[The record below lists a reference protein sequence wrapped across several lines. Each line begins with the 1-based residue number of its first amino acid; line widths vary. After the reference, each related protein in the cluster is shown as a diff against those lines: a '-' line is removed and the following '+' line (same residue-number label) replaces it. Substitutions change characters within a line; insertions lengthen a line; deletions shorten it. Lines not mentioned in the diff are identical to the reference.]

1 MMDFINKN
9 EAYFIYHQSFGLIP
23 SVITDRTEII
33 DNHSY
38 GIKIEDKFGNIQ
50 IIIGMSEYTVNTEA
64 LLESSK
70 SFYEKHLASEA
81 GKHLIFDKTKTVRVP
96 GDFSA
101 LLYNFVTGHPN
112 RNPWIVVDADMIESI
127 YAAAAQQHKD
137 EDILLSAKFMPV
149 LTEYGIARGHYINSN
164 SVIVCAGKKLPVIT
178 EDGDDYVELLNSN
191 LSGVIVRL
199 NVDNLLEKSEE
210 LVERVVELYKVS
222 TVDAINIIC
231 ETYDLKLPPK
241 GDEIND

>member
-1 MMDFINKN
+1 MDFMNKS

-23 SVITDRTEII
+23 DVITNRTEIFSSH
-33 DNHSY
+33 NFN
-38 GIKIEDKFGNIQ
+38 IKVEEKFGSVQ
-50 IIIGMSEYTVNTEA
+50 ITMGMSEYTIKIDS

-70 SFYEKHLASEA
+70 SFYDKHLASEA
-81 GKHLIFDKTKTVRVP
+81 GKHLIFDVTKTIRVP
-96 GDFSA
+96 GNFSEI
-101 LLYNFVTGHPN
+101 LYDHVTGRICRH
-112 RNPWIVVDADMIESI
+112 PWIVIDDALIGSI
-127 YAAAAQQHKD
+127 YNAAAQQHKD

-149 LTEYGIARGHYINSN
+149 LTEWGIARGHYINSN
-164 SVIVCAGKKLPVIT
+164 SVIVCAGKRLPIIT

-191 LSGVIVRL
+191 LSGVITRL